1 VRAFFDT
8 NVLVYAFDSSAPE
21 KQNRAL
27 DLFNVLALKG
37 DAVLSTQV
45 LQEFFVVTTRKL
57 AIPLSSERAE
67 EIVRQFAQLPTV
79 VIDPDLI
86 LQAIRV
92 TRAHQVS
99 FWDALLIAAA
109 KFAGATELLTEDL
122 QHGQT
127 IEGVRISNPFVEAS
141 AG

>member
-1 VRAFFDT
+1 MRVFFDT

-67 EIVRQFAQLPTV
+67 EIVGQFAQLPTV

-127 IEGVRISNPFVEAS
+127 IEGVRIVNPFVEAS
-141 AG
+141 AA